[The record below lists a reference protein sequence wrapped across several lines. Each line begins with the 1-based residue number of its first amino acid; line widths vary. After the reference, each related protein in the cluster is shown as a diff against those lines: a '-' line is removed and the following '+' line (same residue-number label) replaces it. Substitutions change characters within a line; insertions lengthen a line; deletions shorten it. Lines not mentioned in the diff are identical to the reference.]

1 MGRHPLPKASRTCW
15 KAFVFYFMERLVGGI
30 SRSDSW
36 GILVFLDF
44 SVIWAPHH
52 QGGGSTSSPN
62 PVIFQKI
69 KKCVILKTWKTKSG
83 YCSKSNLEYAR
94 TLVLKGESRRE
105 QERAGESR
113 REEERAGERR
123 REKEIVR
130 KKALLIHHHVRILP
144 TQSQSGI
151 RRSTRNGT
159 VHETPP
165 TNFSNKWRTRAL
177 PSYCNWFCMKSRA
190 RVSVLAKNSIYDI
203 KIFDP
208 QKSQNSWLSRSAP
221 GSWYNLEFDQN
232 LSPDGSIASREI
244 IF

>member
-1 MGRHPLPKASRTCW
+1 MLERLCW
-15 KAFVFYFMERLVGGI
+15 K
-30 SRSDSW
+30 
-36 GILVFLDF
+36 
-44 SVIWAPHH
+44 
-52 QGGGSTSSPN
+52 
-62 PVIFQKI
+62 
-69 KKCVILKTWKTKSG
+69 
-83 YCSKSNLEYAR
+83 
-94 TLVLKGESRRE
+94 
-105 QERAGESR
+105 ERAGESR
-113 REEERAGERR
+113 REEERAWERR

-190 RVSVLAKNSIYDI
+190 RVSVFAKNSIYGI

-208 QKSQNSWLSRSAP
+208 QKSQNSWLSRSIRILV
-221 GSWYNLEFDQN
+221 SSRIRRFDSFLGNYYFLTMTETHCQN
-232 LSPDGSIASREI
+232 LHQYAEGLSFLILQKHWWVKLLVLTPGVFWNFSFFR
-244 IF
+244 

>member
-1 MGRHPLPKASRTCW
+1 MLERLCW
-15 KAFVFYFMERLVGGI
+15 K
-30 SRSDSW
+30 
-36 GILVFLDF
+36 
-44 SVIWAPHH
+44 
-52 QGGGSTSSPN
+52 
-62 PVIFQKI
+62 
-69 KKCVILKTWKTKSG
+69 
-83 YCSKSNLEYAR
+83 
-94 TLVLKGESRRE
+94 
-105 QERAGESR
+105 ERAGESR

-244 IF
+244 IFLKSGSNPLPKPSRICREAFVFNFTETLVGKTSRSDSRSILEF

>member
-1 MGRHPLPKASRTCW
+1 MLERLCW
-15 KAFVFYFMERLVGGI
+15 KER
-30 SRSDSW
+30 
-36 GILVFLDF
+36 
-44 SVIWAPHH
+44 A
-52 QGGGSTSSPN
+52 
-62 PVIFQKI
+62 
-69 KKCVILKTWKTKSG
+69 
-83 YCSKSNLEYAR
+83 
-94 TLVLKGESRRE
+94 GESRRE
-105 QERAGESR
+105 QERGGESR
-113 REEERAGERR
+113 REKEREGDRPQKGSSNSPSCQDSSNPIA
-123 REKEIVR
+123 
-130 KKALLIHHHVRILP
+130 
-144 TQSQSGI
+144 I

-177 PSYCNWFCMKSRA
+177 LSYCDWFCMKSRA
-190 RVSVLAKNSIYDI
+190 RVSVFAKNSIYDI